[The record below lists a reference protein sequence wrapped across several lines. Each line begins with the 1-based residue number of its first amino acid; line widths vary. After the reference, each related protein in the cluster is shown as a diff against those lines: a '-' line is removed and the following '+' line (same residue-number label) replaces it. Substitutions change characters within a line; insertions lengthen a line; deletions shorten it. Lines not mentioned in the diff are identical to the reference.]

1 MLRTL
6 QARADDLLE
15 CLLISELEM
24 RRSRTLERR
33 MDAFRDF
40 GRVVDR
46 IDVLRRDAEALHAK
60 EDLLA
65 SLDRKVASILRSSAY
80 RISEWFATDASL
92 LAWFIHPQTDFELR
106 PC

>member
-1 MLRTL
+1 MPRYSRMLRTL
-6 QARADDLLE
+6 QARADDRLK

-65 SLDRKVASILRSSAY
+65 SLDRKVASIMRSSAY
-80 RISEWFATDASL
+80 RISEWFTTDASL
-92 LAWFIHPQTDFELR
+92 LAWFIHPQT
-106 PC
+106 

>member
-1 MLRTL
+1 MLRTM

-33 MDAFRDF
+33 MGAFRDF

-46 IDVLRRDAEALHAK
+46 IDVLRRDAEELHAK
-60 EDLLA
+60 EGLLA
-65 SLDRKVASILRSSAY
+65 PLDRKVASIMRSPAY
-80 RISEWFATDASL
+80 RISEWFATDSSE
-92 LAWFIHPQTDFELR
+92 LAWFIRPQADLDLR